1 MVPERNAAC
10 PCGSGK
16 KYKKCCGGPA
26 SAGQVDLV
34 ALSRSIA
41 YLGETGARRLAFC
54 RDYLAL
60 KQGVLG
66 VIERKLEQDTREM
79 GRTISCSKGCAVC
92 CRLYFITASL
102 QECEAIVYYLYQHEE
117 ILEHFLNAYPAWRSG
132 IAGIE
137 RTFDRICRLS
147 NKTILG
153 KESAEERELF
163 LAESRKYAA
172 ARIPCPFLRD
182 EACTIHA
189 VRPYVCAG
197 VVSVSPAPWCD
208 PRNPR
213 HLEMEFVKSQ
223 IPVEKEDPYF
233 VRPSSGLL
241 FASMPGL
248 VHDLLQ
254 EGYRALA
261 RVPGLEPMAAGA
273 LNDPQVAAVLRR
285 AGRA

>member
-1 MVPERNAAC
+1 MTPERNAAC

-26 SAGQVDLV
+26 SPARVDPV
-34 ALSRSIA
+34 ALNRSIA

-60 KQGVLG
+60 KQSVLG
-66 VIERKLEQDTREM
+66 VIEQKLEQDTREM
-79 GRTISCSKGCAVC
+79 GRSISCSKGCAVC

-117 ILEHFLNAYPAWRSG
+117 ILQLFLKAYPVWKTGMAK
-132 IAGIE
+132 IE
-137 RTFDRICRLS
+137 RTFNRICQLS
-147 NKTILG
+147 SKTILG
-153 KESAEERELF
+153 RETPEERELF
-163 LAESRKYAA
+163 LTESQKYAA
-172 ARIPCPFLRD
+172 ARVACPFLQD
-182 EACTIHA
+182 EACSIHA
-189 VRPYVCAG
+189 ARPYVCAG

-208 PRNPR
+208 PADPH

-241 FASMPGL
+241 FASMPSL
-248 VHDLLQ
+248 VYDLLQ
-254 EGYRALA
+254 EGYDALA
-261 RVPGLEPMAAGA
+261 CIPGLETMAAA
-273 LNDPQVAAVLRR
+273 AINDPQVAAALRR
-285 AGRA
+285 AGRI

>member
-1 MVPERNAAC
+1 MTPERNAAC

-26 SAGQVDLV
+26 SAGQYDPV
-34 ALSRSIA
+34 ALNRSMA

-54 RDYLAL
+54 RDYLVL
-60 KQGVLG
+60 KQSVLG
-66 VIERKLEQDTREM
+66 VIEQKLDQDTREM

-117 ILEHFLNAYPAWRSG
+117 ILQHFLEAYPAWRRS
-132 IAGIE
+132 IDKIE
-137 RTFDRICRLS
+137 RSFNRICQLS

-153 KESAEERELF
+153 RETPAEREVF
-163 LAESRKYAA
+163 LAESARYAE
-172 ARIPCPFLRD
+172 ARIPCPFLQD
-182 EACTIHA
+182 EACSIHA

-208 PRNPR
+208 PADPR

-223 IPVEKEDPYF
+223 VPVEKEDPYF
-233 VRPSSGLL
+233 VRPSSLLL
-241 FASMPGL
+241 FASMPAL
-248 VHDLLQ
+248 VHDLLYK
-254 EGYRALA
+254 GYETLA
-261 RVPGLEPMAAGA
+261 CIPGLEPMAQAA
-273 LNDPQVAAVLRR
+273 LNDPQVTAVLRR
-285 AGRA
+285 AGRI